1 MLKILVFIFLL
12 VSSSIC
18 YSQIN
23 RTESLKME
31 MERYSKKD
39 TIGFAQKATNPYT
52 IKIDSVQYILNK
64 NSKEDTTKVKRLNDL
79 ALLCLFDMQF
89 ARGIL
94 VAKQARQ
101 LSQKLNYLKGEG
113 LYLNFM
119 MFMSSGA
126 GSYYYLKKNLFY
138 ADIKEKEEANRI
150 MELFP
155 QKRDPEKVIA
165 KYLEAFK
172 FFEKDNEKEM
182 MAHILWA
189 ISSNYKMLN
198 KTNESIQFTDQAI
211 RLFNETGQPELAAMV
226 SFNKIFALQANNKI
240 KEANEIENDIKAIL
254 ANIKDVRERTV
265 LNFLMG
271 YFYMYAL
278 HKTAVGFEYM
288 LKADYELE
296 KIGEKD
302 LRIFVLS
309 SLGYCFDDV
318 AMYQKSV
325 DYFKK
330 AIEFKIEAK
339 QFEDIA
345 FIYIETLFELVPLK
359 KFDEAKQY
367 LEKARSFANEI
378 KDKQARALFEAR
390 IHDASGQLLM
400 GQGKYQE
407 ALREYFQANKI
418 AKDLTNEILSMY
430 INSNI
435 AQCYQKLGDL
445 EKSIL
450 FAERS
455 YKQIL
460 ITQSE
465 QWLKIKTCL
474 LLSEVYEETG
484 QFKQAFEYLKK
495 YRSFI
500 KEKEEQDIAN
510 LATNLAIEN
519 FTQKNEQEKASFE
532 KEKLIQRW
540 WLFSIA
546 AALFSAMVLMY
557 ILYRNNRQKQKANT
571 VLENTLLKLKSTQSQ
586 LIQSEK
592 MASLGELTAG
602 IAHEIQNPLNF
613 VNNFSEVNRELIE
626 ELKSE
631 WSIVN
636 GEKTTVIELINN
648 IADNEE
654 KINHHGKRADAIVK
668 SMLQH
673 SRASGGQKEPTDINA
688 LADEYL
694 RLAYHGLRAKDKDF
708 NADFKTDFD
717 ESIGKI
723 EVVPQ
728 DVGRVLLNLFNNA
741 FYAVNE
747 KKRQLNGTFKPLV
760 TVTTKKIGD
769 KMQIIVKDNGN
780 GIPQKILDKIFQPF
794 FTTKPTGQGTGL
806 GLSLSYDI
814 IKAHGGE
821 LKVETKSARAGTD
834 GEGEGSEF
842 IIQLPA

>member
-1 MLKILVFIFLL
+1 MKKILLLFIFFFINQG
-12 VSSSIC
+12 SS
-18 YSQIN
+18 Y
-23 RTESLKME
+23 
-31 MERYSKKD
+31 
-39 TIGFAQKATNPYT
+39 AQAVAKPYT
-52 IKIDSVQYILNK
+52 PQIDSIQQLL
-64 NSKEDTTKVKRLNDL
+64 STQPADDTTKVKRLNDL

-89 ARGIL
+89 ERGML
-94 VAKQARQ
+94 AAKQARQ

-113 LYLNFM
+113 LYLNYM
-119 MFMSSGA
+119 MFMTGGISP
-126 GSYYYLKKNLFY
+126 YYYLKKALFY
-138 ADIKEKEEANRI
+138 ADNGVKDEPNKL
-150 MELFP
+150 MEIFP
-155 QKRDPEKVIA
+155 QKRDPEKVIV
-165 KYLEAFK
+165 KLLEAFK
-172 FFEKDNEKEM
+172 YFEKDNDKEM
-182 MAHILWA
+182 MAHMLWA
-189 ISSNYKMLN
+189 IGANYQMLN
-198 KTNESIQFTDQAI
+198 KTNENIQYTDQAKK
-211 RLFNETGQPELAAMV
+211 LFMETGQPELALMV
-226 SFNKIFALQANNKI
+226 SLNKVLASQANNKI
-240 KEANEIENDIKAIL
+240 KEENEIENDAKEIL
-254 ANIKDVRERTV
+254 ANIKDVRERAFINYV
-265 LNFLMG
+265 LG
-271 YFYMYAL
+271 SYYMNVLRGTAL
-278 HKTAVGFEYM
+278 GFEH
-288 LKADYELE
+288 LLNADYELE

-309 SLGYCFDDV
+309 LLGYSFDDV

-378 KDKQARALFEAR
+378 KDKHGRTLFEAR

-407 ALREYFQANKI
+407 ALTEYFQANKI
-418 AKDLTNEILSMY
+418 AKDLTNEPLSMY
-430 INSNI
+430 FNSYI

-445 EKSIL
+445 DKSIL

-465 QWLKIKTCL
+465 QWLKIKTSL

-519 FTQKNEQEKASFE
+519 FTQKNEQEKASYEQE
-532 KEKLIQRW
+532 KVIKENEIKNQRW

-546 AALFSAMVLMY
+546 AALLSSFVFLY
-557 ILYRNNRQKQKANT
+557 FLYRTNQHKQKANT
-571 VLENTLLKLKSTQSQ
+571 VLENTLSKLKSTQSQ

-613 VNNFSEVNRELIE
+613 VNNFASINTELIDE
-626 ELKSE
+626 M
-631 WSIVN
+631 N
-636 GEKTTVIELINN
+636 IEIAKGNHDEVKALAIDIKNN
-648 IADNEE
+648 EQ
-654 KINHHGKRADAIVK
+654 KIMHHGKRAESIVK
-668 SMLQH
+668 GMLQH
-673 SRASGGQKEPTDINA
+673 SRKSTGAREPTDINA

-694 RLAYHGLRAKDKDF
+694 RLSYHGIKAKDPKDAGHKNF
-708 NADFKTDFD
+708 NATMETDFD
-717 ESIGKI
+717 ENIDNI
-723 EVVPQ
+723 NIIPQ
-728 DVGRVLLNLFNNA
+728 DIGRVLLNLYNNA

-747 KKRQLNGTFKPLV
+747 KQKQGIEGYEPIV
-760 TVTTKKIGD
+760 SVSTKKEGNNVLIS
-769 KMQIIVKDNGN
+769 VKDNGN
-780 GIPQKILDKIFQPF
+780 GIPQKIMDKIFQPF

-806 GLSLSYDI
+806 GLSLAYDI
-814 IKAHGGE
+814 IKAHGGDI
-821 LKVETKSARAGTD
+821 KAETKVGLGT
-834 GEGEGSEF
+834 EF
-842 IIQLPA
+842 NISLPVNQ